1 MRTCLSIFGEVFWK
15 NLLIYDVG
23 YYKDL
28 DGDEID
34 SLDNVSSKTGYTL
47 IRYDDSN
54 GHEVIDKSGNFL
66 SKIAFDNTNTSKKE
80 GEIRPVGQQI
90 HMQ

>member
-1 MRTCLSIFGEVFWK
+1 MYSNSTYLKDSQLAGTVFK
-15 NLLIYDVG
+15 LKIIDDGDIKKASLNSFYLKYDVG

-54 GHEVIDKSGNFL
+54 GHEVIDKSGNFF
-66 SKIAFDNTNTSKKE
+66 K
-80 GEIRPVGQQI
+80 
-90 HMQ
+90 

>member
-1 MRTCLSIFGEVFWK
+1 MK
-15 NLLIYDVG
+15 YDVG

-80 GEIRPVGQQI
+80 GEIRPVY
-90 HMQ
+90 M